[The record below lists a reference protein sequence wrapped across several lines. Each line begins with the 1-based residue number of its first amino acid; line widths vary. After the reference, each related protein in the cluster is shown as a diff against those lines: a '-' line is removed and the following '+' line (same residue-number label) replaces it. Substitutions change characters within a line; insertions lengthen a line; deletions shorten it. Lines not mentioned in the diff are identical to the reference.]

1 MIKNNI
7 MQYNDTYSIVYNIG
21 SGIQRFYI
29 VATRESKD
37 GTTYDSFFTFEPYKA
52 EFVEGYYEDGTRM
65 PKPKKEPFVTKK
77 IYTSIIKEFEKEI
90 LSEDETL
97 EAFNKHNAYTFNEIK
112 QSLGLTTE
120 TEGEDKKME
129 QLEMKNFMSMVLEQQ
144 KELLKNIKVENPY
157 EDAIVDAII
166 EKGKKISTDDITE
179 SVKGKLDEFIKENYG
194 ALPKK
199 IQVDT
204 PNYNTKEME
213 GIFHEK
219 FEHIVKLITANIPTL
234 LVGPAG
240 SGKNHT
246 LEQAAEA
253 LGLDFYFSNAITQ
266 EFKLTGFIDANGRY
280 HETQF
285 YKAFKNGG
293 LFFLDEV
300 DASIP
305 EVLIILNS
313 AIANRYFDFPT
324 GRVQAHEDF
333 RVVAAGN
340 TTGTGADSLYVG
352 RSQLDAATIDR
363 FAQVEFGYDE
373 NVEAQLASNT
383 DLYSFIK
390 TVRDALA
397 KNSMQ
402 YTVSMRSII
411 NASKIDGV
419 MDDLFAVKS
428 IILKTIPTDEL
439 RMITDDLPKN
449 NRYTKAT
456 LELIEQGINL
466 V

>member
-7 MQYNDTYSIVYNIG
+7 MQYNETYSVVYNVG
-21 SGIQRFYI
+21 SGVQRFYI
-29 VATRESKD
+29 VATRESKN

-65 PKPKKEPFVTKK
+65 PKPKKEPFITKK

-90 LSEDETL
+90 LSENETL

-266 EFKLTGFIDANGRY
+266 EFKLTGFIDANGNY
-280 HETQF
+280 QETQF

-293 LFFLDEV
+293 LFFLDEM

-313 AIANRYFDFPT
+313 AIANGYFDFPHEK
-324 GRVQAHEDF
+324 VDAHEDF
-333 RVVAAGN
+333 RVVSAGN
-340 TTGTGADSLYVG
+340 TMGTGANAEYTGRNRLY
-352 RSQLDAATIDR
+352 AATLDR
-363 FAQVEFGYDE
+363 FAIIEFNYDPE
-373 NVEAQLASNT
+373 IEKQLAST
-383 DLYSFIK
+383 PELYEFIVDLRDTISMMDIK
-390 TVRDALA
+390 Y
-397 KNSMQ
+397 M
-402 YTVSMRSII
+402 VSMRATI
-411 NASKIDGV
+411 NASKLDG
-419 MDDLFAVKS
+419 MLEKKDIIKS
-428 IILKTIPTDEL
+428 VILKG
-439 RMITDDLPKN
+439 LPKDEVKMISGN
-449 NRYTKAT
+449 LTHDRNEWARELVGAT
-456 LELIEQGINL
+456 R
-466 V
+466 